1 MKKVFGYLMAAA
13 GGALIGGLATKLH
26 LEKKYRK
33 ELRTREDN
41 LWDRYKDKLAEKTE
55 LATKDA
61 YEELETI
68 KNSMTD
74 LEQLLNDERK
84 LRKLGVPE
92 ELIPSGSMTAKQREI
107 QLARAFVIRPDE
119 FGTRKD
125 YARFNYVFY
134 PEQDEYYNSDYQ
146 TPVEEDELRDI
157 LGDVHPEDHFGEFED
172 EVVYIRNEDLK
183 VDVAVFLAE
192 EPPDDTED
200 E

>member
-33 ELRTREDN
+33 DIRDREDR
-41 LWDRYKDKLAEKTE
+41 LWDRYKEKVAEKTE
-55 LATKDA
+55 LATRDA

-107 QLARAFVIRPDE
+107 QLARAFIIRPDE
-119 FGTRKD
+119 YGTNKD
-125 YARFNYVFY
+125 YARFRYVFY
-134 PEQDEYYNSDYQ
+134 PESNEYYNSDYQ
-146 TPVEEDELRDI
+146 TPVEEDELKDI
-157 LGDVHPEDHFGEFED
+157 LGDVHPEDHYGEFED
-172 EVVYIRNEDLK
+172 EVVYVRNDDLK
-183 VDVAVFLAE
+183 VDVAIFLAE
-192 EPPDDTED
+192 ETPDDEED